1 VLAILCWGASR
12 IPRDTSSLTHV
23 RFWIDNTSAVSWCNG
38 LHSRN
43 PYTQEL
49 NRVIGAV
56 EAWWRLRVSAAHLPG
71 SANVLADLGSRAWDG
86 ERLARWRELTSSW
99 TQVHVPQNLR
109 KIYSSTCSPYSTGP
123 SQTPLGGNTGSRGD
137 SGTSSAPISDSPSGC
152 WLTDRTSNRYEMAH
166 FAVYCW
172 TGRLRS
178 GRSSANSIRSKLSHI
193 KWYHRT

>member
-109 KIYSSTCSPYSTGP
+109 KIYSSDLFERMLAL
-123 SQTPLGGNTGSRGD
+123 Q
-137 SGTSSAPISDSPSGC
+137 
-152 WLTDRTSNRYEMAH
+152 H
-166 FAVYCW
+166 
-172 TGRLRS
+172 RS
-178 GRSSANSIRSKLSHI
+178 LANSSRRQYGITWRQWNQFCSDLGFSVWLPADRPNIQSLRNGALRRLLLDRSATQ
-193 KWYHRT
+193 RTIVSQLHSIQAQPY